1 MPNSANGE
9 QMKLTS
15 VPGIRVLRTYERAWL
30 PKDVVA
36 GLVLTALLVPQGMAY
51 AELAGLPPITGL
63 YTSILCLTAYALMGP
78 SRNLVLG
85 PDSSLGPMIAA
96 TILPL
101 IGANG
106 DPAKAV
112 MLASMLALLVGAI
125 MLLAGLA
132 HLGFIADL
140 LSKPTQIGY
149 MNGLALTILVGQL
162 PKLFGF
168 SVDAD
173 GFIPELKGFFDGLVA
188 GETVAAALAVGVGAL
203 ALILILERVM
213 PKIPSVLVAV
223 VLSIIA
229 VNVFDLTAHGVS
241 VVGPL
246 PSGFPPF
253 TIPHVSLSDVS
264 LLLLGAFGI
273 VFVALADTISTASS
287 FAARAGDQVHGD
299 QEMIGIGAA
308 NVAAGLF
315 QGFPVSTSGS
325 RTAVSRA
332 GRREDPGRGP
342 GRSGSDRPDA
352 RRRSRPLEGPAAAR
366 ARGRRDLGLALPRR
380 RQRDQAPVEATEDR
394 GVARDHRVPRGHV
407 PRCPARDR
415 DRDRA
420 LDPERVPPDLVAVPG
435 RPRRPRPTSP
445 ASTTSP
451 GIPMRRRSR
460 ASCCSVST
468 RP

>member
-1 MPNSANGE
+1 
-9 QMKLTS
+9 
-15 VPGIRVLRTYERAWL
+15 
-30 PKDVVA
+30 
-36 GLVLTALLVPQGMAY
+36 
-51 AELAGLPPITGL
+51 
-63 YTSILCLTAYALMGP
+63 
-78 SRNLVLG
+78 
-85 PDSSLGPMIAA
+85 
-96 TILPL
+96 
-101 IGANG
+101 
-106 DPAKAV
+106 

-173 GFIPELKGFFDGLVA
+173 GFIPELKGFVHGLIA
-188 GETVAAALAVGVGAL
+188 GDTVAAALAVGVGAL

-223 VLSIIA
+223 VLSIVA

-325 RTAVSRA
+325 RTAVAVQA
-332 GRREDPGRGP
+332 G
-342 GRSGSDRPDA
+342 A
-352 RRRSRPLEGPAAAR
+352 KTQVA
-366 ARGRRDLGLALPRR
+366 GLVGAGAIVLM
-380 RQRDQAPVEATEDR
+380 
-394 GVARDHRVPRGHV
+394 
-407 PRCPARDR
+407 
-415 DRDRA
+415 
-420 LDPERVPPDLVAVPG
+420 LVAVPG
-435 RPRRPRPTSP
+435 LLKDLPQP
-445 ASTTSP
+445 ALAAVVISASLSLADVTGVMRLWKQRKTEAWLAITAFLAVTFLGVLP
-451 GIPMRRRSR
+451 GIVIAIVLSILNVFRRIWWPYQAVLGDPHDLTGFHDIAGHPDATTIPGLVLFRFDAPLIFANARTFRERVLRAGGGAGRALVHDRRRADHRYRHDRRRHARGTRRTAERARDLAGVRGDEGPGAPEDHPVRAESHDRSR
-460 ASCCSVST
+460 ALLSDDRRCGDGVHLARSRS
-468 RP
+468 RRDDALSW

>member
-1 MPNSANGE
+1 
-9 QMKLTS
+9 
-15 VPGIRVLRTYERAWL
+15 
-30 PKDVVA
+30 
-36 GLVLTALLVPQGMAY
+36 
-51 AELAGLPPITGL
+51 
-63 YTSILCLTAYALMGP
+63 
-78 SRNLVLG
+78 
-85 PDSSLGPMIAA
+85 MIAA

-188 GETVAAALAVGVGAL
+188 GDTVAAALAIGVGAL

-223 VLSIIA
+223 VLSIVA

-246 PSGFPPF
+246 PER
-253 TIPHVSLSDVS
+253 IPSLHDPSC
-264 LLLLGAFGI
+264 
-273 VFVALADTISTASS
+273 VALGRIP
-287 FAARAGDQVHGD
+287 AAPRRVRHRVRRPGRHDLDGVLVRGP
-299 QEMIGIGAA
+299 IRG
-308 NVAAGLF
+308 
-315 QGFPVSTSGS
+315 SG
-325 RTAVSRA
+325 
-332 GRREDPGRGP
+332 PRGP
-342 GRSGSDRPDA
+342 GD
-352 RRRSRPLEGPAAAR
+352 
-366 ARGRRDLGLALPRR
+366 
-380 RQRDQAPVEATEDR
+380 
-394 GVARDHRVPRGHV
+394 
-407 PRCPARDR
+407 DR
-415 DRDRA
+415 DRRR
-420 LDPERVPPDLVAVPG
+420 ERGGGAC
-435 RPRRPRPTSP
+435 SK
-445 ASTTSP
+445 AS
-451 GIPMRRRSR
+451 R
-460 ASCCSVST
+460 
-468 RP
+468 